1 MLRKFPK
8 LSRFLLYYFLSIS
21 LIYFVEHVLFT
32 SKMLQVFNLNEHLIS
47 DIHFNDLY
55 YKKHGNNDA
64 DSYIVKE
71 KKIILVNMQEIPTTD
86 AGREMYISLFSK
98 LNEYKVAAIGVDV
111 PFSKQQKD
119 VFQTVKNNPKI
130 IFADKYS
137 SRYISFP
144 NNGDIRVPKIGGH
157 EQRSIRYYK
166 NNDNSF
172 GAKIVKAAFP
182 LVSTNVA
189 NNENFIIHYDS
200 YGAGL
205 SHLINDDNKKNNHWN
220 EDYKFLN
227 VSEILLD
234 SLNIY
239 KDYFKGKL
247 VIVGYLGDRKHSNA
261 DFDIEDKKRV
271 PVDIEHLVN
280 RDPKMFGAVVH
291 ANAISTILD
300 KDLHFY
306 VVSDATILAI
316 NLLICALFMY
326 VLLFKN
332 LGKLWNRIILFIFT
346 IPMLLL
352 ILFLMDYGI
361 YYKFGSSL
369 LVLLVIEEMYEILE
383 HYDKKYLTKYLEK
396 K

>member
-8 LSRFLLYYFLSIS
+8 LSRFLIYYFLSIS
-21 LIYFVEHVLFT
+21 LIYLVEHVLFS
-32 SKMLQVFNLNEHLIS
+32 SKTFQIFNLNEHLIS
-47 DIHFNDLY
+47 DIQFNDLY
-55 YKKHGNNDA
+55 YKKHGKTGA
-64 DSYIVKE
+64 DNYMDKE
-71 KKIILVNMQEIPTTD
+71 KKIILVNMQEIPTTN

-111 PFSKQQKD
+111 TFSKQQKD
-119 VFQTVKNNPKI
+119 VFQAVKNNPKI
-130 IFADKYS
+130 IFADQNS
-137 SRYISFP
+137 TSDISFP
-144 NNGDIRVPKIGGH
+144 NNGDIRFPKLGEH

-166 NNDNSF
+166 NNVHSF
-172 GAKIVKAAFP
+172 GAKIVKAAYP

-189 NNENFIIHYDS
+189 DNENFIIHYNS
-200 YGAGL
+200 YGSGL
-205 SHLINDDNKKNNHWN
+205 SHLINDDNSKNNHWN

-234 SLNIY
+234 SSNSF
-239 KDYFKGKL
+239 KDNFNGKI

-271 PVDIEHLVN
+271 PVDMEYLVN
-280 RDPKMFGAVVH
+280 RDPEMFGAVVH

-300 KDLHFY
+300 KDLQFY
-306 VVSDATILAI
+306 EVSERMILVI
-316 NLLICALFMY
+316 NLLICAIFMY

-332 LGKLWNRIILFIFT
+332 LGKLWNRIILLVFT
-346 IPMLLL
+346 IPMLFL
-352 ILFLMDYGI
+352 ILYLMDFGI
-361 YYKFGSSL
+361 YYQFGSSL

-383 HYDKKYLTKYLEK
+383 PYDKKYLTKLLK